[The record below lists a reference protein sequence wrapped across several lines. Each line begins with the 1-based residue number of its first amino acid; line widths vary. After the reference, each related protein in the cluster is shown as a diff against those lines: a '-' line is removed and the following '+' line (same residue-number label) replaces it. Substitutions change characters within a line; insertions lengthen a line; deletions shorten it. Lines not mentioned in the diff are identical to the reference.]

1 LAETDALELNADCP
15 LIRAFIAVE
24 IDPQVIGRIS
34 SAIDQLRSQIF
45 GVRWAAAENFHLT
58 LRFLGDVE
66 EARIDAIGAAL
77 EDHLHL
83 FPRFSINAKG
93 LGVFPDM
100 RRPRV
105 LWVGLAASELASLVS
120 ELQSTLERFGFA
132 AETRSFTPHL
142 TIGRWRQ
149 IDRAPKSLG
158 PSLESWKDYPFGATN
173 VDEVILFQS
182 LLNSKGAVHTRL
194 RTVTLKNK
202 QSNDRRQ

>member
-1 LAETDALELNADCP
+1 V
-15 LIRAFIAVE
+15 IRAFIAVE
-24 IDPQVIGRIS
+24 IDPQVIRRIS
-34 SAIDQLRSQIF
+34 AAIDQLKPQIF
-45 GVRWAAAENFHLT
+45 GVRWTAAENFHLT
-58 LRFLGDVE
+58 LKFLGDVE
-66 EARIDAIGAAL
+66 EARIDPIGAAL

-100 RRPRV
+100 RRSRV
-105 LWVGLAASELASLVS
+105 LWVGLAASELASLAS

-149 IDRAPKSLG
+149 INRAPKSLG

-173 VDEVILFQS
+173 VNEVILFQS
-182 LLNSKGAVHTRL
+182 LLNPRGAVHTRL
-194 RTVTLKNK
+194 KTVTLRTTNLTTEGS
-202 QSNDRRQ
+202 QGDRRWT

>member
-1 LAETDALELNADCP
+1 M
-15 LIRAFIAVE
+15 IRAFIAVE
-24 IDPQVIGRIS
+24 IDPQVIRRIS
-34 SAIDQLRSQIF
+34 AAIDQLKPQIF
-45 GVRWAAAENFHLT
+45 GVRWTAAENFHLT
-58 LRFLGDVE
+58 LKFLGGVE
-66 EARIDAIGAAL
+66 EARIDPIGAAL

-105 LWVGLAASELASLVS
+105 LWVGLAASELASLAS

-149 IDRAPKSLG
+149 INRAPKSLG

-173 VDEVILFQS
+173 VNEVILFQS
-182 LLNSKGAVHTRL
+182 LLNPRGAVHTRL
-194 RTVTLKNK
+194 KTVTLRTTNLTTEGS
-202 QSNDRRQ
+202 QGDRRWT